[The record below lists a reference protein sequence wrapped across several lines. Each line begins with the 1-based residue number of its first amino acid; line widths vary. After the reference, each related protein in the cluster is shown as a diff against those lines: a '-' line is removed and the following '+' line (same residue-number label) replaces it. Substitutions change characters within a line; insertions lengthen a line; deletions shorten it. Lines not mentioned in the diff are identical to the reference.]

1 MKATAA
7 PEAFADPLD
16 LELRRQAPEP
26 GAAATAASMGPRP
39 AGRNRRSWTEPG
51 AAATAVSMGAGVAE
65 ALGALGPGLAG
76 RVEAGLDC
84 GFTGRVAGRFDS
96 GFAGRVAGVF
106 RTGFY
111 VTGDRGAI
119 FAVLG
124 SRSWPGPLHLVAASL
139 PVLPA
144 TGEHVAAAG
153 ATLVAGGLEID
164 FGGARLWDPAL
175 PDGLGF
181 DPAVWVGAVPPVE
194 PDLAGVWDEV
204 AAAVHSGDLT
214 SACRCLEGRGGGLT
228 PTGDDTLAGIMLV
241 TAADRFRR
249 PALRRLACQA
259 RTSELSRAF
268 LEWAARGS
276 SIEPAHAVLEAAA
289 SGDRSGLARAA
300 RTLTGVGASSGRALL
315 AGLALAVR
323 MIR

>member
-1 MKATAA
+1 
-7 PEAFADPLD
+7 
-16 LELRRQAPEP
+16 
-26 GAAATAASMGPRP
+26 
-39 AGRNRRSWTEPG
+39 
-51 AAATAVSMGAGVAE
+51 MGAGVAE
-65 ALGALGPGLAG
+65 ALGALGLELAG
-76 RVEAGLDC
+76 RVEDGLGR

-96 GFAGRVAGVF
+96 GFTGWVAGVF

-111 VTGDRGAI
+111 VTDDRGAI

-181 DPAVWVGAVPPVE
+181 DPVVWVGAVPPVE

-204 AAAVHSGDLT
+204 AAAVRSGDLA
-214 SACRCLEGRGGGLT
+214 SACRRLEGRGGGLT
-228 PTGDDTLAGIMLV
+228 PTGDDALAGIMLV
-241 TAADRFRR
+241 TAADCFRR
-249 PALRRLACQA
+249 PALRQLARQV

-289 SGDRSGLARAA
+289 SGDRAGLARAA
-300 RTLTGVGASSGRALL
+300 RTLAGVGASSGRALL
-315 AGLALAVR
+315 AGLALAASALPPNPAR
-323 MIR
+323 SPRPLSSAHSALPHHPAPAGSSLACW